1 MLLEL
6 PESPRVSG
14 PEQGHWGLTKHSLD
28 VGCHLDPSPFQPP
41 LEKLLFS
48 HFPEEEKEE
57 EKREEEEKEE
67 EEEGDDRPAPPPLFS
82 YRPGSRGR
90 KQKEGLNPLRKL
102 CDLGQ
107 VPSPLWASSGDNN
120 HTTAQGHSQRQL
132 DSLSL
137 PP

>member
-1 MLLEL
+1 M
-6 PESPRVSG
+6 V
-14 PEQGHWGLTKHSLD
+14 
-28 VGCHLDPSPFQPP
+28 VGALKGYF
-41 LEKLLFS
+41 LIALV
-48 HFPEEEKEE
+48 
-57 EKREEEEKEE
+57 EEEEEE
-67 EEEGDDRPAPPPLFS
+67 EEEGDDRSVPPPFS
-82 YRPGSRGR
+82 PTDQGEEAGS
-90 KQKEGLNPLRKL
+90 QNEGLNPLRKL